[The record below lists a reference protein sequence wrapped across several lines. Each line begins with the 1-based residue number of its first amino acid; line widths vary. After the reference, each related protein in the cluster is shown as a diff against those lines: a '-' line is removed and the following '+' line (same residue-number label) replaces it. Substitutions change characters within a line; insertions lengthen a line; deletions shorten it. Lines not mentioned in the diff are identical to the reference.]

1 MTQVFRKR
9 SQVAGR
15 CGEERFDDELSGSG
29 KATGNSS
36 GGANYYDAWPSFALQ
51 AETVISNGTENMI
64 LTLVKVRKG
73 AREVLDVR
81 CHQDV
86 AQCSM
91 AYPMILVALL
101 EAGELPPL
109 EKGMLLLKG

>member
-15 CGEERFDDELSGSG
+15 CGEERFDDELIGSG

-36 GGANYYDAWPSFALQ
+36 GGANYYYAWPSFSLR
-51 AETVISNGTENMI
+51 AETVISSGTENMA
-64 LTLVKVRKG
+64 LALEEARKG

-81 CHQDV
+81 CHQGV
-86 AQCSM
+86 AQCNM

-101 EAGELPPL
+101 EAEELLPL